1 MQGERLSSIPWP
13 WKKALNNLGGNFVQ
27 ESVSFIQQLEIYINA
42 IILVLINDYDKRE
55 VSIAHFPWASML
67 LELHF

>member
-42 IILVLINDYDKRE
+42 IILILINDYDK
-55 VSIAHFPWASML
+55 
-67 LELHF
+67 